1 MMTYLFCS
9 PDSTG
14 YRKTKNDARIEG
26 GLFLFGERVVARV
39 HEKFVPGFWSF
50 HEKFVSFEIFTTSFH
65 RLQYLVQLIEH
76 PILRI
81 PNILFVYFLSIFSR

>member
-1 MMTYLFCS
+1 MFIQDNVSENYWKVNSMTYLFCS

-39 HEKFVPGFWSF
+39 HKKFESGFWSF
-50 HEKFVSFEIFTTSFH
+50 HSKFVSFEIFH
-65 RLQYLVQLIEH
+65 D
-76 PILRI
+76 ILSLN
-81 PNILFVYFLSIFSR
+81 PNFELFSGVRMH